1 MPCIAIVVIVVIC
14 LILLLFAV
22 GRKKKSAAARHKAS
36 RQQTPGPRTAWTGK
50 STERVDRYFD
60 LIERIHGGKGKQDFR
75 QLLSLCEES
84 LHLIPALVAEEKR
97 QYGEFNIASIP
108 AIEVGLKYW
117 AALGDVGKI
126 QTVERMIDSL
136 PELEPWEEE
145 VRAAYANAE
154 FSKGILAF
162 VGEHPGTRQSRL
174 AKSIGISGQTVRW
187 LVYYLEKIGSLRRE
201 KNGNIYELY
210 LR

>member
-1 MPCIAIVVIVVIC
+1 MVVILVIC
-14 LILLLFAV
+14 LILLLIAL
-22 GRKKKSAAARHKAS
+22 GGKKKSTAARHKAS
-36 RQQTPGPRTAWTGK
+36 GQRPFGSRTASTQK
-50 STERVDRYFD
+50 TTERVDRYFD
-60 LIERIHGGKGKQDFR
+60 LIEKIRGEKSKRDFR
-75 QLLSLCEES
+75 QLLRFCEES

-117 AALGDVGKI
+117 AALGDLGKI

-136 PELEPWEEE
+136 PELKPWVEE
-145 VRAAYANAE
+145 VREAYANAE

-162 VGEHPGTRQSRL
+162 LGEHPGTRQSRL
-174 AKSIGISGQTVRW
+174 AKSIGISGPTVRW
-187 LVYYLEKIGSLRRE
+187 LVFYLEKTGSLRRE